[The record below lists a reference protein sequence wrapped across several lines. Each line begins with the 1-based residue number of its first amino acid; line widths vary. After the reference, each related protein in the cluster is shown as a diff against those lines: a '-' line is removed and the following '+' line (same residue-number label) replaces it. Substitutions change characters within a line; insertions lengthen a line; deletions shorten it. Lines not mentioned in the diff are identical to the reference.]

1 MIMTM
6 HTQAEHLELYA
17 LGELPADLCSVVE
30 SHIKSCVAC
39 GMKFEE
45 SRTTIGEW
53 VALAD
58 APDFWGP
65 EKRIH
70 PRVQADEP
78 AVLTVLKPDPSLRF
92 KAKIL
97 DASREGLKLLVPQ
110 ELLRGSLVQLYFR
123 DLFILAEV
131 RNCRPAGT
139 AFHVGVRIQDVFPAA
154 G

>member
-1 MIMTM
+1 M
-6 HTQAEHLELYA
+6 HTEAEHLELYA
-17 LGELPADLCSVVE
+17 LGELPADLCAAVE
-30 SHIKSCVAC
+30 SHLQTCVAC
-39 GMKFEE
+39 GMRFEE
-45 SRTTIGEW
+45 SRATIGEW

-58 APDFWGP
+58 EPDFWGP
-65 EKRIH
+65 EKRLH
-70 PRVQADEP
+70 PRVKADEP
-78 AVLTVLKPDPSLRF
+78 AVLTVLKPEPSHRI
-92 KAKIL
+92 KMRIL

-139 AFHVGVRIQDVFPAA
+139 AFHAGVRIQDVFPAA